1 MVLEEG
7 PFDLRALV
15 EDVLDQMAVMA
26 DDKDLALVSRYV
38 PGTPTYISGDHGRLR
53 QILVNLVGNAL
64 KFTQMGHVLVTVE
77 HEFREQGPPWF
88 TIAVQDTGIGIVD
101 KDQATVFDLFQQA
114 DMSTTKT
121 HAGTGLGLAI
131 VRELVSLMG
140 GEVDL
145 ISELGRGSTFSFT
158 IPLDI
163 AHRTTTSS
171 GVEDRLDPGLEG
183 QRVLVVDDHQ
193 INRFVMRELLDRW
206 GLHPAECGSGAEA
219 LTILRQAKA
228 QGQPFGLALVDYH
241 MPQMNGL
248 ELARSINEDPALRGL
263 LVVMMSSVTR
273 QLTAE
278 ALQNAGC
285 YGYLVKP
292 LHQSDL
298 MDAVVSAWE
307 QRAAGTPPSF
317 GNDPSNPIIRPR
329 EFGDGE
335 VRVLVVEDNA
345 INQKVAQRMLVDL
358 GCRVDLATNGK
369 EALELIE
376 LVAYAVVFMDVQMPQ
391 MDGLQA
397 TASIRTREQ
406 GGNRHLP
413 IVAMTAH
420 AMPADRQRC
429 LDAGM
434 DGYISKPVRRRDL
447 LRAVREY
454 AALRSG
460 LASPPVRSTPVPG
473 TVDVDTPC
481 DLQWLRD
488 NYDTDQEVLRSLVE
502 MFVDRAT
509 TLIAQMQAS
518 IEADDMDALGRS
530 AHALKGISGT
540 VRANQLFA
548 LMSEEPTE
556 IVESMQ
562 GIERAFAALR
572 TFFARELGIGAEAP
586 RPST

>member
-1 MVLEEG
+1 
-7 PFDLRALV
+7 
-15 EDVLDQMAVMA
+15 QMAVLA
-26 DDKDLALVSRYV
+26 DEKDLALVSRYV

-64 KFTQMGHVLVTVE
+64 KFTPKGHVLVTVE
-77 HEFREQGPPWF
+77 HKFHAEGPPWF
-88 TIAVQDTGIGIVD
+88 TIAVQDTGIGIVEE
-101 KDQATVFDLFQQA
+101 DQATVFDLFQQA

-121 HAGTGLGLAI
+121 HAGTGLGLTI

-140 GEVDL
+140 GQVDL
-145 ISELGRGSTFSFT
+145 VSDLGRGSTFSFS

-171 GVEDRLDPGLEG
+171 GAEDRLEPGLEG
-183 QRVLVVDDHQ
+183 QRVLVVDDQQ
-193 INRFVMRELLDRW
+193 ISRFVVRELLERW
-206 GLHPAECGSGAEA
+206 GLRPTECRSGAEA
-219 LTILRQAKA
+219 LAMLRQANL
-228 QGQPFGLALVDYH
+228 QSMPFGLALIDYH
-241 MPQMNGL
+241 MPAMSGL
-248 ELARSINEDPALRGL
+248 ELSRHIHEDPALRGVV
-263 LVVMMSSVTR
+263 VVMMSSVTR

-292 LHQSDL
+292 MHQSDL
-298 MDAVVSAWE
+298 MDAIVSAWD
-307 QRAAGTPPSF
+307 QRNAGTPPSF
-317 GNDPSNPIIRPR
+317 GSDPSNPVIRPR

-335 VRVLVVEDNA
+335 VRVLVVEDNV
-345 INQKVAQRMLVDL
+345 INQKVAQRMLIDL
-358 GCRVDLATNGK
+358 GCRVDLANNGT

-376 LVAYAVVFMDVQMPQ
+376 LVSYAVVFMDIQMPLL
-391 MDGLQA
+391 DGLQA
-397 TASIRTREQ
+397 TAAIRTREQ

-460 LASPPVRSTPVPG
+460 LASPPVRSSSMPG
-473 TVDVDTPC
+473 PLDLDIPC

-502 MFVDRAT
+502 MFVDRAA
-509 TLIAQMQAS
+509 TLIAQMQAA
-518 IEADDMDALGRS
+518 IEADDMDTLGRS

-540 VRANQLFA
+540 VRANQLFV
-548 LMSEEPTE
+548 LMSEEPAE
-556 IVESMQ
+556 LVESMDR
-562 GIERAFAALR
+562 IERAFATLR
-572 TFFARELGIGAEAP
+572 TFFAQELGIGAQAT
-586 RPST
+586 RPSA